1 MVENINVF
9 GFFPFVNYK
18 SVNSQSSLYIYIKLI
33 VGMSTG
39 FSCILD
45 FESIITNI
53 HFVVYMFIF
62 QFSTILI

>member
-1 MVENINVF
+1 MVENINDF

-39 FSCILD
+39 FSLHIR
-45 FESIITNI
+45 F
-53 HFVVYMFIF
+53 
-62 QFSTILI
+62 